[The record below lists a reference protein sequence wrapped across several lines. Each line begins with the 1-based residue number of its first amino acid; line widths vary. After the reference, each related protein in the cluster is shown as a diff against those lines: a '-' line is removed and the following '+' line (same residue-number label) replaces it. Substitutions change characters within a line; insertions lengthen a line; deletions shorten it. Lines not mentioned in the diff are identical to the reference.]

1 MPAVV
6 RIKRRIDEEPHTA
19 FVLNGKRRRLHND
32 ENSLGT
38 AQVPLGV
45 ADDTD
50 AADKDE
56 LTTVLKFA
64 GTLAKQDDS
73 ATKQFAAARL
83 NKATAKELVQQK
95 SNDAAIASALRRD
108 RQRLA
113 AQQTTREQRFRV
125 VNCLRT
131 TLEDINE
138 SEGAAGGGGGSS
150 NTDDAAAQITIL
162 DIESQQQ
169 QRAGGTTAGQLA
181 ADEQL
186 QPGGGVPQQQQ
197 DQQQPADSDIGYVYD
212 LYVPENEMQAAYVD
226 MMDDNY
232 LSFIPMGEIVLE
244 DCYNDAE
251 EEYDSEDSNQENY
264 YANDYP
270 DDEEAAM
277 GSDED
282 LAREMNKFVFDDDED
297 DEDGNVSSSDS
308 EGFNTY
314 HDPYVHSI
322 DTSHDSFT
330 DDVDFCNTDRER
342 GSAYERYKRRILREL
357 DQDLNPQPVQLK
369 PDDLESDED
378 DEAEDSFASAD
389 DK

>member
-32 ENSLGT
+32 ENSLAT
-38 AQVPLGV
+38 AQVLSG
-45 ADDTD
+45 ADPTAA

-108 RQRLA
+108 RQRQE

-131 TLEDINE
+131 TLDDTNE
-138 SEGAAGGGGGSS
+138 SEGAVGGSS
-150 NTDDAAAQITIL
+150 TDEASQITIL

-169 QRAGGTTAGQLA
+169 QQQRTETAAAGGQLA
-181 ADEQL
+181 EDEQL
-186 QPGGGVPQQQQ
+186 QPGGGLQH

-232 LSFIPMGEIVLE
+232 LSVIPMGDIILE
-244 DCYNDAE
+244 DCYNDAD

-277 GSDED
+277 GSDDD

-297 DEDGNVSSSDS
+297 EDGNVTSSDS
-308 EGFNTY
+308 EGYNTY
-314 HDPYVHSI
+314 HDPYIHSI
-322 DTSHDSFT
+322 NTSNDSFA

-342 GSAYERYKRRILREL
+342 GSAYERYRRRIMREL
-357 DQDLNPQPVQLK
+357 EEGLNPPSQLS
-369 PDDLESDED
+369 PEDLDSDADDD
-378 DEAEDSFASAD
+378 EDSFASAD